1 MKQYL
6 LSYPPLSLYRAVT
19 GGAMRAC
26 FKQGAV
32 EQTEQNDGPQFA
44 TWQIRRE
51 SLAHAAATN
60 NLALLACLRRRSSQQ
75 RVELTETKTMC
86 SRSTKAQVRVG
97 HHPICLKPSSPNYR
111 PCPVGHH
118 GFQQ

>member
-44 TWQIRRE
+44 QRGADQDSE
-51 SLAHAAATN
+51 
-60 NLALLACLRRRSSQQ
+60 LLA
-75 RVELTETKTMC
+75 
-86 SRSTKAQVRVG
+86 
-97 HHPICLKPSSPNYR
+97 P
-111 PCPVGHH
+111 
-118 GFQQ
+118 